1 VLDLAAGWTIYG
13 DQDPSPGQAEYDS
26 LPFVNLVLRRSPSL
40 RKILAVPAFL
50 CCAAGAGGR
59 NPRSGSSVS
68 PCAQVSLKAQYLS
81 LVAPGSGPGFHFVL
95 QNRTSEPIR
104 LAMPVPSSAHW
115 FALEAGRWLWRASNG
130 SGGNLVDA
138 DNPGGR
144 MFAYR
149 SAPAADPAYLSDEA
163 KGSHEWD
170 ESVAQNPVLGFKPSC
185 QLCNHPDDRLY
196 RVVFAYAYAPR
207 DEESTTGV
215 IHCGLRSN
223 FVDVPP
229 GSY

>member
-1 VLDLAAGWTIYG
+1 MTQQFDR
-13 DQDPSPGQAEYDS
+13 DS
-26 LPFVNLVLRRSPSL
+26 KCTTLKVVNLLAPYPWKFARPLVLPVL
-40 RKILAVPAFL
+40 FL
-50 CCAAGAGGR
+50 VAANAGGR
-59 NPRSGSSVS
+59 SLHPGGYVS
-68 PCAQVSLKAQYLS
+68 PCPQVILKAQYLTQ
-81 LVAPGSGPGFHFVL
+81 LAPGSGPGFHFVL
-95 QNRTSEPIR
+95 QNRTSQPIK
-104 LAMPVPSSAHW
+104 LVMPVPSSAHW

-149 SAPAADPAYLSDEA
+149 SAPGADPDYLLVEA

-170 ESVAQNPVLGFKPSC
+170 ESVAQNPVLLFKPSC
-185 QLCNHPDDRLY
+185 QLCNHPGDRLY

>member
-1 VLDLAAGWTIYG
+1 MAKGCSNLTLVNSRRYRLLALIAVLPALLCLCTDAGSHT
-13 DQDPSPGQAEYDS
+13 SRPGP
-26 LPFVNLVLRRSPSL
+26 L
-40 RKILAVPAFL
+40 
-50 CCAAGAGGR
+50 
-59 NPRSGSSVS
+59 VS
-68 PCAQVSLKAQYLS
+68 PCAQVSLKALYLAQ
-81 LVAPGSGPGFHFVL
+81 VTPGSGPGFHFVL
-95 QNRTSEPIR
+95 QNRTSQPIK

-149 SAPAADPAYLSDEA
+149 SASAADPAYLSVEA